1 MPAWLDRPKL
11 ALTPKIAILAHPV
24 LEGVLVVEH
33 KAHVVEQVQNDRQV
47 GHRRE
52 PRRLAARAIVVLV
65 PGVDR
70 DPEQAA
76 RTPLE
81 TMLTAI
87 GGLNRRPTTP
97 GPHADE

>member
-24 LEGVLVVEH
+24 LEGMLVLEH

-65 PGVDR
+65 SGVDR
-70 DPEQAA
+70 YPERTA

-81 TMLTAI
+81 TMITAI
-87 GGLNRRPTTP
+87 GCSNRLRHPS
-97 GPHADE
+97 GQH